1 MTDSAGDLITQVGS
15 VGQMIRL
22 IKRTK
27 TNTRK
32 LKNWVQSLLSQASQ
46 INQTAVEA
54 LLNSL
59 CWNCNVLGAQLHGQ
73 DRGRF
78 ISESTNL
85 GDYAYALDVVEFFEE
100 LLLISVY
107 AFLPILNH
115 SYG

>member
-1 MTDSAGDLITQVGS
+1 MITYNNDNRFIIKMSRNFAG
-15 VGQMIRL
+15 
-22 IKRTK
+22 
-27 TNTRK
+27 
-32 LKNWVQSLLSQASQ
+32 
-46 INQTAVEA
+46 
-54 LLNSL
+54 
-59 CWNCNVLGAQLHGQ
+59 WNCNVLGAQLHGQ

-85 GDYAYALDVVEFFEE
+85 GDYAYALDVVEFSEE